1 MTEDRIKALEV
12 GQREIFKALKELN
25 GTVHEFVSF
34 QRDIERHNNDIQ
46 TLRDRS
52 HLHGDKLNQVDFL
65 GEKVDRLQWRADKAE
80 EKAERVGIAANTRF
94 EAIENALPNLKL
106 ASSWVFKGM
115 IALIALGTVGNLIVT
130 LGQIAVGG

>member
-1 MTEDRIKALEV
+1 MTEDRIKTLEE

-52 HLHGDKLNQVDFL
+52 NLHGDKLNQVDFL
-65 GEKVDRLQWRADKAE
+65 NEKVDRLQWRADKAE
-80 EKAERVGIAANTRF
+80 EKAERVGIGTRKRF

-115 IALIALGTVGNLIVT
+115 IALITVGTIGNLIVT
-130 LGQIAVGG
+130 LGKIAAGG